1 MPGMA
6 DDHRGTGHG
15 GLFDELQLGSR
26 SVGPRTAGPHAAA
39 LQLGDP
45 PQQFLG
51 IAVILLGLSVFFL
64 CPIQAE
70 RRKARA
76 S

>member
-1 MPGMA
+1 MGILGEPV
-6 DDHRGTGHG
+6 GTCI
-15 GLFDELQLGSR
+15 LAYFILGER
-26 SVGPRTAGPHAAA
+26 IA
-39 LQLGDP
+39 